1 MIFLRDANELA
12 CGTSLMSTERAANPE
27 PMPWFGPQ
35 RLLSRMIR
43 DRTAGPAEG
52 PIAARYQICRQ
63 PFPWAAAGVAEKLA
77 SSIVIAT
84 ALRPGNK

>member
-1 MIFLRDANELA
+1 
-12 CGTSLMSTERAANPE
+12 
-27 PMPWFGPQ
+27 
-35 RLLSRMIR
+35 MIR
-43 DRTAGPAEG
+43 DRTGQAPLKG

-63 PFPWAAAGVAEKLA
+63 PFPGPPLGSLKKLA